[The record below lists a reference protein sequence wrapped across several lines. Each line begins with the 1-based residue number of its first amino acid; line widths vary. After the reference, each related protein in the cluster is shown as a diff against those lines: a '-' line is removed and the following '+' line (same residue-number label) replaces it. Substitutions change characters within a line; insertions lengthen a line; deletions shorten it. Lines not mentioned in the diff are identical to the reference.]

1 MYFNTY
7 EVYRMPVQSILSK
20 QASKIYETLCSA
32 KEISLNEF
40 CEKLSNILKQTFE
53 YNFAISKNYTNELIN
68 NYNLKMKPV
77 HPSLKGICRHASNL
91 GLLLIKSLSDELEV
105 SKIKTKILINNK
117 NKYHSIIIIKSS
129 DIYKFINPLSAFIP
143 FGLADNEE
151 KIRELGFFRK
161 AEKIQNNYDFKTDKI
176 IKIRKKNVL
185 VTLYKNKKSGETK
198 VFLGQ
203 CI

>member
-1 MYFNTY
+1 M
-7 EVYRMPVQSILSK
+7 
-20 QASKIYETLCSA
+20 
-32 KEISLNEF
+32 IS
-40 CEKLSNILKQTFE
+40 T
-53 YNFAISKNYTNELIN
+53 
-68 NYNLKMKPV
+68 KP
-77 HPSLKGICRHASNL
+77 
-91 GLLLIKSLSDELEV
+91 
-105 SKIKTKILINNK
+105 
-117 NKYHSIIIIKSS
+117 
-129 DIYKFINPLSAFIP
+129 NPLSAFIP

-176 IKIRKKNVL
+176 IKIRKKNFL